1 MLFLLFCFQ
10 NTQNFEFFSF
20 LCYVLVYCHNTAGS
34 AVNEARLVSTGISG
48 EVYRA
53 VNLTLT
59 ILLGKP
65 LSIKLNSNTSVVLF
79 PDAVSC
85 ADIWFPT
92 ESNFKPYVDEEV
104 KRQHFSG
111 TELLKK
117 GTTVTASSPNHF
129 QSKPENAT
137 SLRTGN
143 LHCSQTEKVTINEES
158 HWEDQLP
165 LENFSY
171 AMEDPLAT
179 GYPKSTH
186 QQNETCAVFKGNA
199 CTDDIE
205 EEERKQVLNR
215 PTSTLLTPTNLSLGK
230 ISEKK

>member
-1 MLFLLFCFQ
+1 M
-10 NTQNFEFFSF
+10 
-20 LCYVLVYCHNTAGS
+20 
-34 AVNEARLVSTGISG
+34 
-48 EVYRA
+48 YRA

-59 ILLGKP
+59 MLLGKP
-65 LSIKLNSNTSVVLF
+65 LSIKINSNTSVVLF
-79 PDAVSC
+79 PDAGSC
-85 ADIWFPT
+85 ADISFPT
-92 ESNFKPYVDEEV
+92 EYNFKPYVDEEV

-117 GTTVTASSPNHF
+117 GITVTASSPNHS
-129 QSKPENAT
+129 QSKQENAT

-143 LHCSQTEKVTINEES
+143 LHCSQTEKVTINEKS
-158 HWEDQLP
+158 RREDQLP
-165 LENFSY
+165 LKNFSY
-171 AMEDPLAT
+171 AMEGPLAT

-186 QQNETCAVFKGNA
+186 QQNETCAVFKGNS

-230 ISEKK
+230 ISEKKSKV

>member
-59 ILLGKP
+59 LLLGKP

-104 KRQHFSG
+104 KRQHFS
-111 TELLKK
+111 E
-117 GTTVTASSPNHF
+117 
-129 QSKPENAT
+129 Q
-137 SLRTGN
+137 TGECN
-143 LHCSQTEKVTINEES
+143 IS
-158 HWEDQLP
+158 EDW
-165 LENFSY
+165 
-171 AMEDPLAT
+171 
-179 GYPKSTH
+179 KSTLFS
-186 QQNETCAVFKGNA
+186 NRKGDN
-199 CTDDIE
+199 
-205 EEERKQVLNR
+205 
-215 PTSTLLTPTNLSLGK
+215 
-230 ISEKK
+230 